1 MWHFKKG
8 KTTEVLKISEIAR
21 EEEGEEGT
29 KHILYEIGT
38 VH

>member
-1 MWHFKKG
+1 MWRFKKG

-29 KHILYEIGT
+29 ERSLYEIGT
-38 VH
+38 VC

>member
-1 MWHFKKG
+1 MWHFKKS
-8 KTTEVLKISEIAR
+8 KTIEVLKISEIAR

-38 VH
+38 VR